1 MPDINA
7 AHRQQSGDQE
17 YRPLGHDVV
26 DDLPGSYFGAVG
38 DPQQELSSLHC
49 HSANGNELKL
59 VP

>member
-26 DDLPGSYFGAVG
+26 DNLPGSYFGAVG
-38 DPQQELSSLHC
+38 DPQQELSSLPF
-49 HSANGNELKL
+49 SEWE
-59 VP
+59 